1 MSNIKKTNKVHPNN
15 EALNILSDIINR
27 SVWLKQVRRSIPF
40 TEEDLKE
47 LKTIDRKYEKLSKHF
62 LQRCEDDLKTRY

>member
-40 TEEDLKE
+40 TEKDLKE

-62 LQRCEDDLKTRY
+62 LQRCEDDLKARY

>member
-15 EALNILSDIINR
+15 ETLNILSDIINR

-40 TEEDLKE
+40 TEKDLKE

-62 LQRCEDDLKTRY
+62 LQRCEDDLKARY

>member
-1 MSNIKKTNKVHPNN
+1 MNNIKKTKKKHPNN

-27 SVWLKQVRRSIPF
+27 SVWLKQVRKSIPF

-47 LKTIDRKYEKLSKHF
+47 LKTIDRKYEKLSKRF
-62 LQRCEDDLKTRY
+62 LQRCEDDLKSRY

>member
-1 MSNIKKTNKVHPNN
+1 MSNIKKTHKVHPNN

-40 TEEDLKE
+40 TEKDLKE

-62 LQRCEDDLKTRY
+62 LQRCEDDLKARY